1 MSDPVPVSAVLS
13 TGPAI
18 IGRPSSGLGPSK
30 ELTTAEALDLL
41 ELVMADAPTTEPVA
55 SGVLWRNSGVVTL
68 SVGIPPAFTD
78 QPDSTTVNEG
88 STATFTVAAT
98 NANTYQWQKQEGG
111 TGSWANISGATST
124 SYTTGTLTN
133 SADNAD
139 AYRCVATGDGGATNS
154 STATLTVLPPAPL
167 TGLTATVAI
176 SPMYLVPA
184 WQAGSQ
190 PTVRVEKGFG
200 SGVFADLYP
209 HTDGKLYT
217 ATNGGGQ
224 EASVYA
230 GGSKLLVET
239 PYNQCL
245 ASKDA
250 SGHPTAVTSNTRRVL
265 LDVSVTNAPRFAG
278 IAQGTQDAS
287 QSLTERGYDLNV
299 NVTTNTGVTFL
310 SFDALPSSGTT
321 DYRSYQNNGGS
332 TLNVFVN
339 PGNNRWYPNEVTV
352 ASLNPLRMP
361 AIKCVLADQ
370 DGSASTSDLV
380 HSIAGGASHANGSR
394 TVAATSTPMRIWGP
408 TSPLTGACY
417 AFVMFSGS
425 YQTIS
430 NFQPTGTLIPRLHKA
445 AANVYGANELTL
457 YSPIQNQGFKLT
469 SYSPAQGAIEIV
481 CASAPLRAIEASFNG
496 GAYATIGTT
505 DANGFLV
512 GSLTGLSS
520 ADGTLNVRVV
530 GQASVAATVSNV
542 RVGFAVNPLGQS
554 NADGRGDD
562 ITLTATRSIA
572 SNGWANSTATQK
584 SWIWALLQNR
594 ATALSCPVIKGGR
607 SAGATYLYYNA
618 LGSSDGRHG
627 HWNPNNPGTSTTDN
641 FAEAVAYAHTQRTE
655 PNFCI
660 WHQGEEDANGG
671 VTKANY
677 KQALVDMWTEFRAR
691 TGWTNK
697 LWVMVIGRD
706 GVVADNNVNQ
716 IRYAQ
721 IEAVNENPSLFEM
734 GGCLAHLPVGD
745 GTTDFVHF
753 WTQAQ
758 KDAVVAVFLRH
769 AFGSGRAHRYSSG
782 SKGSTTANLTF
793 TGGSGNLTV
802 GASPTLGWTCTDG
815 SGSITVTDCTASG
828 SQLTL
833 TFNRAISGSLLVKW
847 CSHYSGVGA
856 TIADSDATTP
866 LPPEP
871 FEVTL

>member
-1 MSDPVPVSAVLS
+1 MSDPVPVSSVLS

-18 IGRPSSGLGPSK
+18 LGRPSSGVGASK
-30 ELTTAEALDLL
+30 ELTSAEALDLL
-41 ELVMADAPTTEPVA
+41 ELALADAPTTEPVA
-55 SGVLWRNSGVVTL
+55 SGVLWRNAGVVTF

-88 STATFTVAAT
+88 STATFSITAT

-124 SYTTGTLTN
+124 SYTTSTLTN
-133 SADNAD
+133 SADSAD
-139 AYRCVATGDGGATNS
+139 AYRCVATGDGGTTNS

-167 TGLTATVAI
+167 TGLTASVAI

-209 HTDGKLYT
+209 YTDGRLYT

-245 ASKDA
+245 ANKDA

-287 QSLTERGYDLNV
+287 QNATERGYDLNV
-299 NVTTNTGVTFL
+299 NVTTNTGVTFI
-310 SFDALPSSGTT
+310 SFDALPASGTT
-321 DYRSYQNNGGS
+321 DYQPYQNNGGS
-332 TLNVFVN
+332 TLNLLVN
-339 PGNNRWYPNEVTV
+339 PGNNRWYPNEVSV
-352 ASLNPLRMP
+352 AGINPLRMP
-361 AIKCVLADQ
+361 AVKCVFADQ
-370 DGSASTSDLV
+370 DGAASTNDYIQSM
-380 HSIAGGASHANGSR
+380 AGGAAHANVTR

-425 YQTIS
+425 YPAIS
-430 NFQPTGTLIPRLHKA
+430 NFLPTGTVIPRLHKA

-457 YSPIQNQGFKLT
+457 YSPRQYQGFRLT
-469 SYSPAQGAIEIV
+469 NYSPAQGSIRIV
-481 CASAPLRAIEASFNG
+481 CASAPSRAIEASFNG
-496 GAYATIGTT
+496 GAYSTIGTT
-505 DANGFLV
+505 DENGFLV
-512 GSLTGLSS
+512 GTLTGQS
-520 ADGTLNVRVV
+520 AGSGTLNVRVV
-530 GQASVAATVSNV
+530 GQASVAATVSDV
-542 RVGFAVNPLGQS
+542 RIGFMVTRGGQS

-562 ITLTATRSIA
+562 ITLSATRTIA
-572 SNGWANSTATQK
+572 SNAWANSTATQK

-594 ATALSCPVIKGGR
+594 ATALSSPVVMGGR
-607 SAGATYLYYNA
+607 SAGSTYLYFGTGGVN
-618 LGSSDGRHG
+618 G

-641 FAEAVAYAHTQRTE
+641 FAEWVAYAQTQQTE

-660 WHQGEEDANGG
+660 WHQGEEDAAGG
-671 VTKANY
+671 VSKANY

-691 TGWTNK
+691 TGWTSK

-706 GVVADNNVNQ
+706 GVVADANVNN

-734 GGCLAHLPVGD
+734 GGSLAHLLVGD
-745 GTTDFVHF
+745 GGTDNVHL
-753 WTQAQ
+753 WTQSQ
-758 KDAVVAVFLRH
+758 KDAVVAIFLRH

-782 SKGSTTANLTF
+782 TKGSTTATLTF

-833 TFNRAISGSLLVKW
+833 TFNRAISGSLLIKW